1 MDCDAKYKGFLTT
14 LHFSS
19 NSHTIMKSK
28 DKINY
33 RKLLSQM
40 NEALLKLKRIT
51 FSLNASVLY
60 SLTRYCLLHL

>member
-14 LHFSS
+14 LHFSY
-19 NSHTIMKSK
+19 NSPTIMKSK

-33 RKLLSQM
+33 RKSLSQM

-60 SLTRYCLLHL
+60 SLTR